1 MVPAVPGHSRL
12 TPDFL
17 TLSRSQGRLSGFVSI
32 LTVPLEAHA
41 ATALSGTQFL

>member
-17 TLSRSQGRLSGFVSI
+17 TLSYPATIDLTPVS
-32 LTVPLEAHA
+32 EAEE
-41 ATALSGTQFL
+41 